1 MKHRID
7 RRAFLTASSALL
19 SCAALPAWAATS
31 TPRLLIL
38 IELRGGNDGLNTV
51 VPIDDGAYFDL
62 RPRLALKP
70 DAVARFAGAP
80 AMHPSLAPLEP
91 IWRDGQMAILQGVG
105 YPQPNLSHFRSI
117 EIWDTASDSHQ
128 FLQTGWLTRAVD
140 KQAAFSVLSADGV
153 VIGAP
158 DLGPLAGGARAVAL
172 NDPARF
178 AREARLA
185 SAEGVPSRGALAH
198 VLRVEGDIVR
208 AGADVRPDATFKTEF
223 PRGVLGV
230 AIQHAAGIAAT
241 GKVPVLRL
249 TLSGFDTHQNQSGTH
264 ANLLKAVADAVVALR
279 AALVEYGVWDRT
291 LILTYSEFG
300 RRPRENQ
307 SGGTDHGTAGSL
319 FAFGPHVRAGLHG
332 EAPSLRSLD
341 DAGNLKYTTDFRR
354 VYASV
359 LENWW
364 QLPSERVLQRRF
376 EPLQFIG

>member
-1 MKHRID
+1 MN
-7 RRAFLTASSALL
+7 RRAFLGASTAML
-19 SCAALPAWAATS
+19 SCATLPTWAAPGTS
-31 TPRLLIL
+31 GVPRLLIL
-38 IELRGGNDGLNTV
+38 LELRGGNDALNTV

-70 DAVARFAGAP
+70 DAVARFTGAP
-80 AMHPSLAPLEP
+80 ALHPSLAPLEAL
-91 IWRDGQMAILQGVG
+91 WRDGQMAILQGIG
-105 YPQPNLSHFRSI
+105 YPAPNLSHFRSI
-117 EIWDTASDSHQ
+117 EIWDTASDSQQ
-128 FLQTGWLTRAVD
+128 FLQTGWLTRTVD
-140 KQAAFSVLSADGV
+140 KQPAFLSLSADGV
-153 VIGAP
+153 VIGAA

-178 AREARLA
+178 ANQARLA
-185 SAEGVPSRGALAH
+185 SADGAPARGALAH

-223 PRGVLGV
+223 SRGPLGV

-249 TLSGFDTHQNQSGTH
+249 TVPGFDTHQNQSGTH
-264 ANLLKAVADAVVALR
+264 ANLLKAVAEGVVALR
-279 AALVEYGVWDRT
+279 AALSEHGVWERT

-307 SGGTDHGTAGSL
+307 SGGTDHGTAGAL
-319 FAFGPHVRAGLHG
+319 FAFGAHVRGGVHG

-341 DAGNLKYTTDFRR
+341 GDGNLRHTIDFRR

-359 LENWW
+359 IEKWW

-376 EPLQFIG
+376 EPLSFIA